1 MMAKFA
7 NTESPSPI
15 DSMTA
20 AWLGKIDNESHA
32 RLAGVG
38 PVEPCDDG
46 ITQAETA
53 GVSLMERPVAVGA
66 TGRPLG
72 P

>member
-1 MMAKFA
+1 MAKFA

-53 GVSLMERPVAVGA
+53 GVSLMESARAVGA